1 MSNVRWLIWSIGLVR
16 YGVIIGLILF
26 AVKIVANLTMT
37 GVQKWIIDDIF
48 MNGMYEKTIFY
59 LSIFTISLVIYNAFH
74 AIAARYIDG
83 SAFRLF
89 RLLAERLL
97 KRLHQFP
104 TGFLQGD
111 RTAKFV
117 NHVTSDVHGVSSAIQ
132 GFLPQGLQYALSL
145 VLLCGFIGWASPLLL
160 TSILLVSVTYIALG
174 RKFSP
179 RVKSAAREV
188 QDRKADLLVHIEE
201 GVSSSREV
209 IAFHRLDWEEQ
220 KFAGYFERYF
230 HAVKSEAK
238 LENTQILRSDSLRH
252 LVTFLT
258 LGIGG
263 AMTIQGK
270 MSIGTFVVVFQFAVQ
285 LMESAQ
291 GLFQFVMQ
299 ISGRMSAVERLRGI
313 IERDTW
319 NEGSRQLQGVIRTL
333 TMDNVRFRYE
343 DDLPEVLKGVTA
355 ELPIGMKLAFVG
367 TSGGGKS
374 TISQLLIRF
383 YEPAQGQ
390 ILVNGIPLSAL
401 RREDWSS
408 RVQIVFQEPYL
419 FPDTIRTNI
428 MMGRNYYSESDMRE
442 ACRIAQIN
450 SFIEGLPD
458 GYDTEVGERGIT
470 LSGGQRQRIA
480 IARALLGSPE
490 VLILDEATS
499 ALDLE
504 TERKLQNAVDEV
516 RHGLTT
522 IVIAHRLSTVQNS
535 DVIYVMH
542 EGKVAEAGTHERLL
556 VLGGVYASLSRHE
569 QTAEILVEK
578 AI

>member
-1 MSNVRWLIWSIGLVR
+1 
-16 YGVIIGLILF
+16 
-26 AVKIVANLTMT
+26 
-37 GVQKWIIDDIF
+37 
-48 MNGMYEKTIFY
+48 
-59 LSIFTISLVIYNAFH
+59 
-74 AIAARYIDG
+74 
-83 SAFRLF
+83 
-89 RLLAERLL
+89 
-97 KRLHQFP
+97 
-104 TGFLQGD
+104 
-111 RTAKFV
+111 
-117 NHVTSDVHGVSSAIQ
+117 
-132 GFLPQGLQYALSL
+132 
-145 VLLCGFIGWASPLLL
+145 LLL

-319 NEGSRQLQGVIRTL
+319 NEGSRQLKGVIRTL

-401 RREDWSS
+401 RRDDWSS